1 VDVAAYIAAKEGNV
15 EAVKLQML
23 LFYSQAWHLVA
34 MDEPLFDDAI
44 RAFEHGPLVRS
55 VWEKHRGLRSV
66 TMRHLRDG
74 DQAALSG
81 AEREVVDAVI
91 AAYGHFDS
99 WKLSLDPPTN
109 RVGAGC

>member
-1 VDVAAYIAAKEGNV
+1 
-15 EAVKLQML
+15 
-23 LFYSQAWHLVA
+23 
-34 MDEPLFDDAI
+34 
-44 RAFEHGPLVRS
+44 
-55 VWEKHRGLRSV
+55 
-66 TMRHLRDG
+66 MRHLRDG